1 MLRELNK
8 QALRNVDW
16 SMKTIKLLKYQRDRQ
31 FNKRFA
37 WNAYSNNIEK
47 TEKTEKKEY
56 NY

>member
-16 SMKTIKLLKYQRDRQ
+16 SMKTIKLLKYQKDRK

-37 WNAYSNNIEK
+37 WNAYPNIIEK
-47 TEKTEKKEY
+47 TEKK
-56 NY
+56 NQQNIN